1 MSDRKHPLD
10 SHVADELLT
19 TLRTRFE
26 ANMERHPALNWD
38 AIEERILS
46 RDDRLWSLHL
56 MESTGG
62 EPDVIGYD
70 AAADEFLVVD
80 CSVQS
85 PTGRRNLCYDQTALE
100 ARKANKPG
108 GSAVEAAAE
117 MGIELLDEARYRDLQ
132 RVGAF
137 DTTTSSWI
145 VTPESIRARGGAIFG
160 DRRYDSVFIYH
171 NGADSYYAARG
182 FRGMLRV

>member
-10 SHVADELLT
+10 SHVADEFLT

-26 ANMERHPALNWD
+26 ANMERHPSLSWNAMED
-38 AIEERILS
+38 RILS

-70 AAADEFLVVD
+70 AATDEYLFVD